1 MLSPPTC
8 ACLARLEA
16 RDADAAGGAQAVPGR
31 LKARHR
37 PPRKQEEGGEE
48 ARAVEERE
56 EGQAHSWSPAG
67 AARRPA
73 PSGALG
79 GGCMRRAR
87 RGDGTAP
94 GPAARGAPRGAA
106 RCRVGTH

>member
-37 PPRKQEEGGEE
+37 PPRKQEEGGAERGGE
-48 ARAVEERE
+48 GAVEERE

-94 GPAARGAPRGAA
+94 GGDALG
-106 RCRVGTH
+106 CKIH